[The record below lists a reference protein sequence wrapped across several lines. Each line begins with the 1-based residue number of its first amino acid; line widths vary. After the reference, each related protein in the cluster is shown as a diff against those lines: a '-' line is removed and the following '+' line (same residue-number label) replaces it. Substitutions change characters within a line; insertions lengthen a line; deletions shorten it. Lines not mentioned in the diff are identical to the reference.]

1 MTASLRDISGR
12 TGVNICSISQVLNG
26 HPRAQSL
33 RPETRARILAA
44 AKELGYCRNELAASV
59 ARRHGNVLAFVS
71 GEMGGV
77 EYTGRIQNGVLDAA
91 SARGY
96 TVTVHHLGQGCA
108 DEVIRKLIGW
118 RVAGVIF
125 HVPRLGLIQQMTEVL
140 DRHAMIW
147 GTVNLSNPG
156 GIGVTTDD
164 AAGMENAVRL
174 LAEYGH
180 RKILFFANMKHPLYD
195 QTEYQVRRETGFRQG
210 MLKYYPGQEPVVHN
224 LKDSLLLQDEDCMRE
239 LAAKFIREKFDGVI
253 CESDLFA
260 SVLSRAALSAGYSLP
275 DAFSLIGF
283 GDSIYSVAAYPCLTT
298 IAQNFE
304 KMGQDT
310 VHFVTDVIEK
320 KNVKKLHNSLLPVE
334 IRERDSVQN
343 RSAVGQK
350 QRKRK

>member
-1 MTASLRDISGR
+1 MAVSLRDISVR
-12 TGVNICSISQVLNG
+12 TGVNICSISQVLND

-33 RPETRARILAA
+33 RPETRAKILAA
-44 AKELGYCRNELAASV
+44 AQELGYCRNELAASV

-71 GEMGGV
+71 GSMGGI

-96 TVTVHHLGQGCA
+96 TVTVHHLGQSSS
-108 DEVIRKLIGW
+108 DEIIRRLIGW

-125 HVPRLGLIQQMTEVL
+125 HVPRLSMIQQMTEVL
-140 DRHAMIW
+140 DRHAITW

-164 AAGMENAVRL
+164 TTGMEDAVRL
-174 LAEYGH
+174 LADYGH

-195 QTEYQVRRETGFRQG
+195 QTEYQVRREAGFRQG

-224 LKDSLLLQDEDCMRE
+224 LKTSLLLYDNAYMRK

-260 SVLSRAALSAGYSLP
+260 SALGRAAISAGYSLP

-298 IAQNFE
+298 IAQDFE
-304 KMGQDT
+304 KMGEDT
-310 VHFVTDVIEK
+310 VNFVTDIIEK
-320 KNVKKLHNSLLPVE
+320 KNLKKTHNTMLPVK
-334 IRERDSVQN
+334 IKERDSVQN
-343 RSAVGQK
+343 RHAVGQQK
-350 QRKRK
+350 GKRK